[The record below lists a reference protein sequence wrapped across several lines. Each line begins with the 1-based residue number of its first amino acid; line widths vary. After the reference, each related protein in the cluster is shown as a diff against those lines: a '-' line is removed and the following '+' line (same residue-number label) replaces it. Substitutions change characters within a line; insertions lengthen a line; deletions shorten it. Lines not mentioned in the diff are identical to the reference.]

1 MEQVNKSEIQRARNS
16 LRPSWYDGKTINYF
30 NKVIDILEVGK
41 YARVKL
47 TDSTYEGAIID
58 IECVAFTN
66 RFASVF
72 DMLNHHNC
80 INYDVEPESV
90 DKLEYPLVKFDFY
103 S

>member
-1 MEQVNKSEIQRARNS
+1 MEQVNKSEIQRARGS
-16 LRPSWYDGKTINYF
+16 LRPSWYDEKTINYF
-30 NKVIDILEVGK
+30 NKVIDILETGK
-41 YARVKL
+41 YARIKL

-58 IECVAFTN
+58 IERVANTH
-66 RFASVF
+66 RFASFF
-72 DMLNHHNC
+72 DMLNHHNW

>member
-16 LRPSWYDGKTINYF
+16 LRPSRYDGKTINYF
-30 NKVIDILEVGK
+30 NKVIEILEAGK
-41 YARVKL
+41 YDRIKL
-47 TDSTYEGAIID
+47 TNSTYEGAIID
-58 IECVAFTN
+58 VERVANTH
-66 RFASVF
+66 RFASFF
-72 DMLNHHNC
+72 DMLNHHNW